1 MKNPSTLLITL
12 MIVGSLGVCGV
23 FALVLLMP
31 EGPLS
36 GLIPNNPKSGEP
48 VRIIIQA
55 PAIVYVGEEFDM
67 LVSVY
72 NDSSDVIDVE
82 EIRFPL
88 KLLEFNTVT
97 DIFPGSL
104 EQTGFDGQSTGF
116 AINFKIGPGDNQEFK
131 ITMKPRGIADIM
143 DDLLVE
149 IDAQTNTVGFR
160 LVVEQPQA
168 LAPTETPV
176 TPTET
181 ATPELPTPT
190 ATPAGIPY
198 QAVVKITSFTT
209 RGSVNQTGSGTIISP
224 DGIIITNAHIVEP
237 ERSSVEI
244 GEIIV
249 SMTVSPEEPPVDAY
263 YAEVVR
269 SDPDINLAI
278 LRLVRDMGDQPIDI
292 SSLNLAY
299 LPLGDSDMVQIGD
312 PLTILGY
319 PLIGGQTITLVR
331 GDVSGFT
338 SEGRYGNHAF
348 IKTSAGITS
357 GASGGPAI
365 DDQGRLIAISTQLGY
380 GGNDEIVDCRILVD
394 TNLDGKVNQN
404 DSCIPVGG
412 FINALRPI
420 NLGLYLIEAA
430 RITMQSSP
438 TATSE
443 IVGTASPTIESP

>member
-1 MKNPSTLLITL
+1 
-12 MIVGSLGVCGV
+12 
-23 FALVLLMP
+23 
-31 EGPLS
+31 
-36 GLIPNNPKSGEP
+36 
-48 VRIIIQA
+48 
-55 PAIVYVGEEFDM
+55 
-67 LVSVY
+67 
-72 NDSSDVIDVE
+72 
-82 EIRFPL
+82 
-88 KLLEFNTVT
+88 
-97 DIFPGSL
+97 
-104 EQTGFDGQSTGF
+104 
-116 AINFKIGPGDNQEFK
+116 
-131 ITMKPRGIADIM
+131 
-143 DDLLVE
+143 
-149 IDAQTNTVGFR
+149 
-160 LVVEQPQA
+160 
-168 LAPTETPV
+168 
-176 TPTET
+176 
-181 ATPELPTPT
+181 
-190 ATPAGIPY
+190 
-198 QAVVKITSFTT
+198 
-209 RGSVNQTGSGTIISP
+209 
-224 DGIIITNAHIVEP
+224 
-237 ERSSVEI
+237 
-244 GEIIV
+244 
-249 SMTVSPEEPPVDAY
+249 
-263 YAEVVR
+263 
-269 SDPDINLAI
+269 
-278 LRLVRDMGDQPIDI
+278 MGDQPIDI